1 MDDELVLY
9 TVTDIM
15 KIFKI
20 GKNKAYDLCKVKG
33 FPTIKIG
40 CKTLIPK
47 EQLKKWISENQD
59 CEIFL
64 S

>member
-1 MDDELVLY
+1 MDEELTMY
-9 TVTDIM
+9 TVDDMMT
-15 KIFKI
+15 IFKI
-20 GKNKAYDLCKVKG
+20 GKNKAYNLCKTKG

-47 EQLKKWISENQD
+47 TQLKKWIRDNLE

-64 S
+64 P